1 VSAKAKVIV
10 MKKFLVG
17 EWDLLAYAY
26 GTVGRC
32 KIFVKRG
39 FHPEESYC
47 GFFEPFNLL
56 TIDYHQ
62 SGDLLILND
71 LVSTKL
77 YSYLALKSYDR
88 FLWMSKV
95 LQAILR
101 WVAYY
106 DSSIFKLLQNFL
118 LLDVKNHKVFDIK
131 LKLSL
136 IKAMGIYRKVEDS
149 NLASIIERIDQ
160 ENSLDRLERLRLS
173 DKIYRSINEIL
184 EDMLKGTLD

>member
-10 MKKFLVG
+10 VKKILVG

-26 GTVGRC
+26 GTAGRC
-32 KIFVKRG
+32 KVFVKRG

-71 LVSTKL
+71 LVSAKL

-95 LQAILR
+95 LQTILR

-106 DSSIFKLLQNFL
+106 DSSIFKLLQSFL
-118 LLDVKNHKVFDIK
+118 LLDVKNHEVFDIK

-136 IKAMGIYRKVEDS
+136 VKAMGIYKRVEDS
-149 NLASIIERIDQ
+149 SLAGIIEKIDQ
-160 ENSLDRLERLRLS
+160 ETSLDRLERLRVS
-173 DKIYRSINEIL
+173 EQIYRSINEVL

>member
-10 MKKFLVG
+10 IKKFLVG

-62 SGDLLILND
+62 SGDLLI
-71 LVSTKL
+71 S
-77 YSYLALKSYDR
+77 
-88 FLWMSKV
+88 
-95 LQAILR
+95 
-101 WVAYY
+101 
-106 DSSIFKLLQNFL
+106 
-118 LLDVKNHKVFDIK
+118 
-131 LKLSL
+131 
-136 IKAMGIYRKVEDS
+136 
-149 NLASIIERIDQ
+149 
-160 ENSLDRLERLRLS
+160 
-173 DKIYRSINEIL
+173 
-184 EDMLKGTLD
+184 

>member
-10 MKKFLVG
+10 IKKFLVG

-71 LVSTKL
+71 LASAKL

-95 LQAILR
+95 LQTILR

-106 DSSIFKLLQNFL
+106 DSSIFKLLQSFL

-131 LKLSL
+131 LKVSL
-136 IKAMGIYRKVEDS
+136 IKTMGIYRNVEDVS
-149 NLASIIERIDQ
+149 LAGIIEKIDQ
-160 ENSLDRLERLRLS
+160 ETSLDRLERLRLS
-173 DKIYRSINEIL
+173 EKIYRSINDIL
-184 EDMLKGTLD
+184 ENMLKGTLD

>member
-10 MKKFLVG
+10 VKKILVG

-26 GTVGRC
+26 GNVGRC
-32 KIFVKRG
+32 KIFVRRG

-71 LVSTKL
+71 LVSAKL

-95 LQAILR
+95 LQTILR

-118 LLDVKNHKVFDIK
+118 LLDVKNHKVFDVK

-184 EDMLKGTLD
+184 EDMLKSTLD

>member
-1 VSAKAKVIV
+1 VPAKAKVIV
-10 MKKFLVG
+10 IKKFLVG

-71 LVSTKL
+71 LASAKL

-95 LQAILR
+95 LQTILR

-106 DSSIFKLLQNFL
+106 DSSIFKLLQSFL

-131 LKLSL
+131 LKVSL
-136 IKAMGIYRKVEDS
+136 IKTMGIYRNVEDVS
-149 NLASIIERIDQ
+149 LAGIIEKIDQ
-160 ENSLDRLERLRLS
+160 ETSLDRLERLRLS

-184 EDMLKGTLD
+184 EGMLKGTLD

>member
-10 MKKFLVG
+10 IKKFLVG

-39 FHPEESYC
+39 FHPEVSYC

-56 TIDYHQ
+56 TIDYYQ
-62 SGDLLILND
+62 SGNLLILND
-71 LVSTKL
+71 LVSAKL

-95 LQAILR
+95 LQTILR

-106 DSSIFKLLQNFL
+106 DSSIFKLLQSFL

-136 IKAMGIYRKVEDS
+136 IKAMGIYRKVEDVS
-149 NLASIIERIDQ
+149 LAGIIEKIDQ
-160 ENSLDRLERLRLS
+160 ETSLDRLERLRLS
-173 DKIYRSINEIL
+173 EQIYRSINEVL

>member
-1 VSAKAKVIV
+1 MSAKAKVIV
-10 MKKFLVG
+10 IKKILLG

-39 FHPEESYC
+39 FHPEESFC
-47 GFFEPFNLL
+47 GLFEPFNLL

-71 LVSTKL
+71 LVSAKL

-88 FLWMSKV
+88 FFWMSKV
-95 LQAILR
+95 LQTILR

-131 LKLSL
+131 LKVSL
-136 IKAMGIYRKVEDS
+136 IKAMGIYKRVEDVS
-149 NLASIIERIDQ
+149 LASIIEKIDQ
-160 ENSLDRLERLRLS
+160 EGSLDRLERLRLS
-173 DKIYRSINEIL
+173 DKIYRSINEVL
-184 EDMLKGTLD
+184 EGMLKGTLD

>member
-10 MKKFLVG
+10 IKKFLVG

-32 KIFVKRG
+32 KIFVRRG

-71 LVSTKL
+71 LVSAKL

-95 LQAILR
+95 LQTILR

-136 IKAMGIYRKVEDS
+136 IKAMGIYRNVEDVS
-149 NLASIIERIDQ
+149 LASMIEKIDQ
-160 ENSLDRLERLRLS
+160 ETSLDRLERLRLS
-173 DKIYRSINEIL
+173 EQIYKSINEIL

>member
-1 VSAKAKVIV
+1 VSAKAEVIV
-10 MKKFLVG
+10 IKKFLVG

-32 KIFVKRG
+32 KIFVRRG

-71 LVSTKL
+71 LVSAKL

>member
-1 VSAKAKVIV
+1 VSAKAEVIV
-10 MKKFLVG
+10 IKKFLVG

-32 KIFVKRG
+32 KIFVRRG

-71 LVSTKL
+71 LVSAKL

-95 LQAILR
+95 LQTILR

-106 DSSIFKLLQNFL
+106 DSSIFKLLQSFL
-118 LLDVKNHKVFDIK
+118 ILDVKNQKVFDIK

-136 IKAMGIYRKVEDS
+136 IKAMGIYRKVEDMS
-149 NLASIIERIDQ
+149 LAGIIEKIDQ
-160 ENSLDRLERLRLS
+160 ETFIDRLERLRLS
-173 DKIYRSINEIL
+173 EKIYKSINEIL
-184 EDMLKGTLD
+184 EDMLRGTLD

>member
-10 MKKFLVG
+10 IKKILVG

-32 KIFVKRG
+32 KIFVRKG

-47 GFFEPFNLL
+47 SFFEPFNLL

-71 LVSTKL
+71 LVSAKL
-77 YSYLALKSYDR
+77 YSYLALESYDR

-95 LQAILR
+95 LQTILR

-106 DSSIFKLLQNFL
+106 DSSIFKLLQSFL
-118 LLDVKNHKVFDIK
+118 LLDVENHKVFDIK

-136 IKAMGIYRKVEDS
+136 VKAMGVYRKVEDS
-149 NLASIIERIDQ
+149 RLAGIIEKIDQ
-160 ENSLDRLERLRLS
+160 ETSLDRLERLRVS
-173 DKIYRSINEIL
+173 EQIYRSINEVL

>member
-1 VSAKAKVIV
+1 MSAKAKVIV
-10 MKKFLVG
+10 IKKFLVG

-71 LVSTKL
+71 LVSAKL

-95 LQAILR
+95 LQTILR

-106 DSSIFKLLQNFL
+106 DSSIFKLLQSFL

-136 IKAMGIYRKVEDS
+136 IKAMGIYRKVEDVS
-149 NLASIIERIDQ
+149 LASIIERIDQ
-160 ENSLDRLERLRLS
+160 ETSLDRLERLRLS
-173 DKIYRSINEIL
+173 EKIYSSINEIL
-184 EDMLKGTLD
+184 EDMLRGTLD

>member
-10 MKKFLVG
+10 IKKFLVG

-71 LVSTKL
+71 LVSAKL
-77 YSYLALKSYDR
+77 YSYLAIKSYNR

-95 LQAILR
+95 LQTILR

-106 DSSIFKLLQNFL
+106 DSSIFKLLQSFL

-131 LKLSL
+131 LKVSL
-136 IKAMGIYRKVEDS
+136 IKAMGIYRKVEDVS
-149 NLASIIERIDQ
+149 LAGIIEKINQ
-160 ENSLDRLERLRLS
+160 ETSLDRLERLRLS
-173 DKIYRSINEIL
+173 EQIYKSINEIL

>member
-10 MKKFLVG
+10 IKKFLVG

-32 KIFVKRG
+32 KIFVRRG

-62 SGDLLILND
+62 SGDLLILTD
-71 LVSTKL
+71 LVSAKL

-95 LQAILR
+95 LQTILR

-106 DSSIFKLLQNFL
+106 DSSIFKLLQSFL

-149 NLASIIERIDQ
+149 RLAGIIEKIDQ
-160 ENSLDRLERLRLS
+160 ETSLDRLERLRVS
-173 DKIYRSINEIL
+173 EQIYRSINEVL
-184 EDMLKGTLD
+184 EDMLKVTLD